1 MFSEEEFEEIQ
12 KGHKEYMSLPQK
24 IMMKRFDD
32 CGRDVFRFWDSIEW
46 DSSWLKH
53 DTEEEKLEKE
63 IERQWNS
70 HPFKAFIDRDSI
82 IV

>member
-1 MFSEEEFEEIQ
+1 MNEFEELALQ
-12 KGHKEYMSLPQK
+12 AKEYTSLPQR

-53 DTEEEKLEKE
+53 DTDEEKYAKE
-63 IERQWNS
+63 VTRQFNS
-70 HPFKAFIDRDSI
+70 HPFNKWINKPKEYI
-82 IV
+82 EL